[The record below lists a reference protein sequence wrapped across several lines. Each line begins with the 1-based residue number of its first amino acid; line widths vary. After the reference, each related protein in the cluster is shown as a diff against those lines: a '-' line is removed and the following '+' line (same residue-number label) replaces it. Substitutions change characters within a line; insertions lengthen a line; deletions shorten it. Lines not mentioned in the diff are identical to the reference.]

1 MKALHHR
8 IAKALAGITLLAAS
22 SVSFASSPLA
32 CADLKTNT
40 SLSGS
45 QTSTSLAGD
54 GVCLRSF
61 SWKHV
66 QEPVRGVVVIVHG
79 IRDYSLRYDDFATE
93 LGRNGFAVFA
103 QDLRGHAYS
112 GGPRQRFD
120 SMHEMIGDVDLIV
133 EKARHDYPG
142 LPVFVYGHSLGGLI
156 TSEYALAHADKVS
169 GVILSGAALKRPASV
184 SGFKVRLA
192 RVVAAIAPGANV
204 VAIDDHEFSRDKDV
218 MAALET
224 DPLISHKKLPAISA
238 VASIDGMT
246 DVQKKMEQFRV
257 PVLILYGTGDRVN
270 PIEGSQAFYA
280 GVGSKDKTAKAYE
293 GAYHDLLHD
302 PERGQVTADVVE
314 WLGAHA
320 PVRAIREDGQAS
332 R

>member
-1 MKALHHR
+1 MKALHHA

-40 SLSGS
+40 PLSDYQS
-45 QTSTSLAGD
+45 SMSLASD

-61 SWKHV
+61 SWKPA
-66 QEPVRGVVVIVHG
+66 QEPARGVVVIVHG
-79 IRDYSLRYDDFATE
+79 IRDYSLRYDDFAAE

-112 GGPRQRFD
+112 GGARQRFD
-120 SMHEMIGDVDLIV
+120 SMHEMVGDLDLV
-133 EKARHDYPG
+133 VVHARKEYPG
-142 LPVFVYGHSLGGLI
+142 TPIFVYGHSLGGLI
-156 TSEYALAHADKVS
+156 TAEYALAHPDKLS
-169 GVILSGAALKRPASV
+169 GIILSAAALKRPPSV
-184 SGFKVRLA
+184 SGFQIRLA
-192 RVVAAIAPGANV
+192 RMVAAIAPGAHV
-204 VAIDDHEFSRDKDV
+204 VAIDDHEFSRDKNV
-218 MAALET
+218 MATLET

-238 VASIDGMT
+238 VASIDGMA
-246 DVQKKMEQFRV
+246 DIQKKMTQLNM
-257 PVLILYGTGDRVN
+257 PMLILYGTGDRVN

-280 GVGSKDKTAKAYE
+280 GVGSKDKSVKVYE

-302 PERGQVTADVVE
+302 PERSQVTKDVVG
-314 WLGAHA
+314 WLGAHTPA
-320 PVRAIREDGQAS
+320 RAIGEGSQTS